1 MISTT
6 SASGNIKTPEGSTYL
21 GDYNQAGNHDF
32 SGKIDESC
40 IWDDALTAAEITALY
55 NSGVPLAAS
64 SNSGNYTSSAN
75 LKGYWRFGENTGTT
89 LYDLS
94 GSGNHDYQSSGMVL
108 EHYLGDRE
116 ANVHFAL
123 SGGTG
128 TVVAKFHKRSG
139 E

>member
-1 MISTT
+1 MPIVSKSNKPNGYVVFST
-6 SASGNIKTPEGSTYL
+6 SATGGFKL
-21 GDYNQAGNHDF
+21 NH
-32 SGKIDESC
+32 
-40 IWDDALTAAEITALY
+40 ATL
-55 NSGVPLAAS
+55 P
-64 SNSGNYTSSAN
+64 SAN
-75 LKGYWRFGENTGTT
+75 AAGETVQEMSISELMWTVNGTNRWTVTRGGNTVAQ
-89 LYDLS
+89 LS